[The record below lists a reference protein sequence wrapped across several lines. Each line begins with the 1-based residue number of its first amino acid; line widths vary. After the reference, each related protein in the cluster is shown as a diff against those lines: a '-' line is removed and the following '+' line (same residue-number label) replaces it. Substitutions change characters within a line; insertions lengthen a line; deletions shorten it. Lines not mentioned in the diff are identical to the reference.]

1 MKFGELFAKTF
12 PSFLYFIIG
21 LSTSRLTII
30 GYQRVIGDIYLEGW
44 RYSNPFLRSTRFPI
58 SSSTRDYFQRERS
71 HARCDWTTNGLSR
84 GVTETG
90 SAPQVPGYRWI
101 HLSFLFHKPP
111 FPFLCYFINL
121 LLPSCLSSL
130 GESNPPKFPFF
141 QSDPFLHRIV
151 NNLYLRLRILI
162 PSPLPSKRGRGSRRK
177 KKRRRKKERLG
188 GPEAFVAKW
197 SSREGRVI
205 NPADNAIDSGDIKMI
220 YRPRLIVQYFMHAY
234 KLRPAGFA
242 SGR

>member
-30 GYQRVIGDIYLEGW
+30 GYQRVIGDIYLERW

-121 LLPSCLSSL
+121 FLVFIIPRRIKSPQISIFPIRSFPPSNRQQFIFTFTNFNSISPSL
-130 GESNPPKFPFF
+130 KT
-141 QSDPFLHRIV
+141 
-151 NNLYLRLRILI
+151 
-162 PSPLPSKRGRGSRRK
+162 GSRK
-177 KKRRRKKERLG
+177 QKEEEEEEEEGEIRG
-188 GPEAFVAKW
+188 TGSVC
-197 SSREGRVI
+197 RE
-205 NPADNAIDSGDIKMI
+205 MI
-220 YRPRLIVQYFMHAY
+220 
-234 KLRPAGFA
+234 
-242 SGR
+242 

>member
-1 MKFGELFAKTF
+1 MTF
-12 PSFLYFIIG
+12 ISKVGVILIHFYGRRGFR
-21 LSTSRLTII
+21 SRT
-30 GYQRVIGDIYLEGW
+30 G
-44 RYSNPFLRSTRFPI
+44 
-58 SSSTRDYFQRERS
+58 STRDYFQRERS

-121 LLPSCLSSL
+121 FLVFIIPRRIKSPQISIFPIRSFPPSNRQQFIFTFTNFNSISPSL
-130 GESNPPKFPFF
+130 KT
-141 QSDPFLHRIV
+141 
-151 NNLYLRLRILI
+151 
-162 PSPLPSKRGRGSRRK
+162 GSRK
-177 KKRRRKKERLG
+177 QKEEEEEEEEGEIG